1 MSKRDIDWNAL
12 IEKRRNLTAIR
23 ALAKEYHV
31 DADWLSL
38 QLRLRMPDH
47 REVEKEIRR
56 RSAEALPKRPRV
68 NLEPTYS
75 NTLAEQWLKKPWRED
90 A

>member
-23 ALAKEYHV
+23 ALAKEFHV

-47 REVEKEIRR
+47 REVEQAIRK
-56 RSAEALPKRPRV
+56 RSAEALPKRQRT
-68 NLEPTYS
+68 NLEPTFS
-75 NTLAEQWLKKPWRED
+75 NPIAEQWLKKPWRE
-90 A
+90 

>member
-23 ALAKEYHV
+23 ALAKEFHV

-47 REVEKEIRR
+47 REVEQAIRK
-56 RSAEALPKRPRV
+56 RSAEALPKRPRT
-68 NLEPTYS
+68 NLEPTFS
-75 NTLAEQWLKKPWRED
+75 NPIAEQWLKRPWRE
-90 A
+90 